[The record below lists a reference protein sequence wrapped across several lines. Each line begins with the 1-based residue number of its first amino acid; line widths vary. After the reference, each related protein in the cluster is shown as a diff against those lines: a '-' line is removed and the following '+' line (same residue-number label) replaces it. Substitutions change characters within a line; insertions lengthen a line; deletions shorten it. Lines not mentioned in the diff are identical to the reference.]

1 MKSSSESSSSSLS
14 LSLSLK
20 RARVFFMSKKRLEGN
35 FEIQSSVSK
44 FRVLNETL
52 NDTATPS
59 DERST
64 HSSDAATQRQRQTDR
79 QRRSERTMTA
89 ARMATSSSLCS
100 GGRGGG
106 FFCRR
111 ATTTTFTR
119 AKGLRRR
126 DVDATA
132 SSTSSSSSEEDD
144 NKNNN
149 SKAIK
154 KETTTETETIFFTVE
169 VETIVARRAIQ
180 WDSLA
185 IGDEN
190 RAIFVSGVAFDSE
203 AERKGIKPGMRLV
216 AITDPVDKAEMW
228 QIPKNVTF
236 VRAMDA
242 IRSTRAYDIQLTFEK
257 EASITREMVEYAKAL
272 RAGDE
277 EEEERK
283 QIEEDEIRRAMMT
296 SSSSSSPSS
305 SSSSVAPPSTKPPS
319 KARIPRPSQGE
330 KERPDLYSDKW
341 QGDEYVGTGPWN
353 ELTVGLAIAV
363 AVPLLITIVAAATN
377 GVLWNVPDS
386 VNRYR

>member
-1 MKSSSESSSSSLS
+1 M
-14 LSLSLK
+14 
-20 RARVFFMSKKRLEGN
+20 
-35 FEIQSSVSK
+35 
-44 FRVLNETL
+44 
-52 NDTATPS
+52 
-59 DERST
+59 
-64 HSSDAATQRQRQTDR
+64 
-79 QRRSERTMTA
+79 
-89 ARMATSSSLCS
+89 ARMATAKATSSLCS

-106 FFCRR
+106 FFCRH
-111 ATTTTFTR
+111 ATTTTFTK

-126 DVDATA
+126 DVDTMA
-132 SSTSSSSSEEDD
+132 STSSSSSEEED

-154 KETTTETETIFFTVE
+154 KETTTETETIFTVE

-203 AERKGIKPGMRLV
+203 AERKGITPGMRLV

-236 VRAMDA
+236 IRAMDA

>member
-1 MKSSSESSSSSLS
+1 M
-14 LSLSLK
+14 
-20 RARVFFMSKKRLEGN
+20 A
-35 FEIQSSVSK
+35 
-44 FRVLNETL
+44 
-52 NDTATPS
+52 
-59 DERST
+59 
-64 HSSDAATQRQRQTDR
+64 
-79 QRRSERTMTA
+79 TA
-89 ARMATSSSLCS
+89 AKATSLCS
-100 GGRGGG
+100 REVG

-111 ATTTTFTR
+111 VTTTPTKTV
-119 AKGLRRR
+119 KGRRR
-126 DVDATA
+126 RNVDNTMA
-132 SSTSSSSSEEDD
+132 SSSSSSSSSSSPSSSEEEDN

-149 SKAIK
+149 VKVIK
-154 KETTTETETIFFTVE
+154 KEIETETETIFTVE

-190 RAIFVSGVAFDSE
+190 RAIFVAGVAFDSE

-272 RAGDE
+272 QAGDE

-283 QIEEDEIRRAMMT
+283 QIEEDEIRRAMMA
-296 SSSSSSPSS
+296 SSSSSSPP
-305 SSSSVAPPSTKPPS
+305 SSSVAPPSTKPPS

>member
-1 MKSSSESSSSSLS
+1 MKSKE
-14 LSLSLK
+14 
-20 RARVFFMSKKRLEGN
+20 
-35 FEIQSSVSK
+35 QSVSK
-44 FRVLNETL
+44 FRVLHETL
-52 NDTATPS
+52 NDTEHPS
-59 DERST
+59 DERSR

-79 QRRSERTMTA
+79 ERRSERTMM
-89 ARMATSSSLCS
+89 ARMATAKATSKLCS

-106 FFCRR
+106 FFCRHV
-111 ATTTTFTR
+111 TTTTFTK
-119 AKGLRRR
+119 AKGSRRR
-126 DVDATA
+126 DVDTMA
-132 SSTSSSSSEEDD
+132 STSSSSSSSSSSSEEED
-144 NKNNN
+144 KNNN

-154 KETTTETETIFFTVE
+154 KETTTETETIFTVE

-305 SSSSVAPPSTKPPS
+305 SSSVAPPSTKPPS

>member
-1 MKSSSESSSSSLS
+1 M
-14 LSLSLK
+14 
-20 RARVFFMSKKRLEGN
+20 
-35 FEIQSSVSK
+35 
-44 FRVLNETL
+44 
-52 NDTATPS
+52 AT
-59 DERST
+59 
-64 HSSDAATQRQRQTDR
+64 
-79 QRRSERTMTA
+79 
-89 ARMATSSSLCS
+89 ARMATSLCS
-100 GGRGGG
+100 GGRESG
-106 FFCRR
+106 FFCRFV
-111 ATTTTFTR
+111 TTTTPTK

-126 DVDATA
+126 NVDTMA
-132 SSTSSSSSEEDD
+132 STSSSSSSSEEEEED
-144 NKNNN
+144 NNN
-149 SKAIK
+149 NVKVIK
-154 KETTTETETIFFTVE
+154 KETETIFTVE

-283 QIEEDEIRRAMMT
+283 QIEEDEIRRAMMA
-296 SSSSSSPSS
+296 SSSSSSPP
-305 SSSSVAPPSTKPPS
+305 SSSVAPPSTKPPS
-319 KARIPRPSQGE
+319 KARIPRPFARR
-330 KERPDLYSDKW
+330 ERAP
-341 QGDEYVGTGPWN
+341 
-353 ELTVGLAIAV
+353 
-363 AVPLLITIVAAATN
+363 
-377 GVLWNVPDS
+377 
-386 VNRYR
+386 

>member
-1 MKSSSESSSSSLS
+1 M
-14 LSLSLK
+14 
-20 RARVFFMSKKRLEGN
+20 M
-35 FEIQSSVSK
+35 
-44 FRVLNETL
+44 
-52 NDTATPS
+52 
-59 DERST
+59 
-64 HSSDAATQRQRQTDR
+64 
-79 QRRSERTMTA
+79 
-89 ARMATSSSLCS
+89 ARMATAKATSKLCS

-106 FFCRR
+106 FFCRHV
-111 ATTTTFTR
+111 TTTTFTK
-119 AKGLRRR
+119 AKGSRRR
-126 DVDATA
+126 VVDMMA
-132 SSTSSSSSEEDD
+132 STSSSSSSSSEED
-144 NKNNN
+144 NNNNN

-154 KETTTETETIFFTVE
+154 KETTTETETIFTVE

-305 SSSSVAPPSTKPPS
+305 SSSVAPPSTKPPS

>member
-1 MKSSSESSSSSLS
+1 MIQHLSEESS
-14 LSLSLK
+14 K
-20 RARVFFMSKKRLEGN
+20 
-35 FEIQSSVSK
+35 
-44 FRVLNETL
+44 
-52 NDTATPS
+52 
-59 DERST
+59 
-64 HSSDAATQRQRQTDR
+64 HSSDSVTQRQRQTDR
-79 QRRSERTMTA
+79 ERRSKRMM
-89 ARMATSSSLCS
+89 ARMATAKATSLCS

-106 FFCRR
+106 FFCRYV
-111 ATTTTFTR
+111 TTTTFTK

-126 DVDATA
+126 DVDTMA
-132 SSTSSSSSEEDD
+132 STSSSSSSSSEEED
-144 NKNNN
+144 KNN
-149 SKAIK
+149 SKGIK
-154 KETTTETETIFFTVE
+154 KETTTETETIFTVE

-305 SSSSVAPPSTKPPS
+305 SSSVAPPSTKPPS

>member
-1 MKSSSESSSSSLS
+1 M
-14 LSLSLK
+14 
-20 RARVFFMSKKRLEGN
+20 
-35 FEIQSSVSK
+35 
-44 FRVLNETL
+44 LNETL
-52 NDTATPS
+52 NDTEPPS

-64 HSSDAATQRQRQTDR
+64 HSSSSDAATHKTETDR
-79 QRRSERTMTA
+79 ERERSERTMTA
-89 ARMATSSSLCS
+89 ARMATSSLCS

-111 ATTTTFTR
+111 VTTTTFTN

-126 DVDATA
+126 DVDAMA
-132 SSTSSSSSEEDD
+132 SSTSSSSSSEEED

-305 SSSSVAPPSTKPPS
+305 SSSVAPPSTKPPS

>member
-1 MKSSSESSSSSLS
+1 M
-14 LSLSLK
+14 
-20 RARVFFMSKKRLEGN
+20 FFSSKKRLEGN
-35 FEIQSSVSK
+35 FENPKQSVSK

-52 NDTATPS
+52 NDTELYPS

-79 QRRSERTMTA
+79 ERRSERMAT
-89 ARMATSSSLCS
+89 ARMATSSLCS

-106 FFCRR
+106 FFCRH
-111 ATTTTFTR
+111 ATTTTFTK

-126 DVDATA
+126 DVDTMA
-132 SSTSSSSSEEDD
+132 SSSSSSSSSEEEED
-144 NKNNN
+144 KNN

-296 SSSSSSPSS
+296 SSSSS
-305 SSSSVAPPSTKPPS
+305 VAPPSTKPPS